1 MVRQNL
7 LRTDVYATKNQRFM
21 EGNISVYTQDIK
33 WKANQCKYE
42 LKINSNP
49 DVYFSSNGR
58 DIREKNVDIW
68 SRMQRLQRQ

>member
-33 WKANQCKYE
+33 
-42 LKINSNP
+42 
-49 DVYFSSNGR
+49 
-58 DIREKNVDIW
+58 
-68 SRMQRLQRQ
+68 